1 MKIGYSLLI
10 DEYADAN
17 VLEQADCELLQICCP
32 VCFEPVALVQ
42 CTHGPALRH
51 ATSFLF
57 DEDVKCERRVPEFT
71 PEYCEQHNARARKKR
86 LEFLRWNLFVELLNK
101 DPVVRYEK
109 HAMMALSNLRSKG
122 ALIWL
127 PEWHLEWILDTNRAR
142 LQDKVEFW
150 TVGEKYLSQEEGQF
164 PHVPKSEYARQV
176 DFQIAYDW
184 LQYLLSR
191 QGLADD
197 NYGWLFAHAF
207 RVCLGSWIAAAKV
220 GLDTEKRQEPMDE
233 DATERTAATRILVS
247 CCCDMISDVKR
258 VVEKSIQTMNDV
270 WMKPPITPS
279 RMPFL
284 IFFAA
289 EVAGMMQTT
298 LFRLPFLPL
307 LEEYERPCR
316 PRFD

>member
-10 DEYADAN
+10 DEYVDAS
-17 VLEQADCELLQICCP
+17 VLEQADCELLRICCP
-32 VCFEPVALVQ
+32 VCFEPVDLAQSANGLVL
-42 CTHGPALRH
+42 CHTASL
-51 ATSFLF
+51 LF
-57 DEDVKCERRVPEFT
+57 DGDAQCERRVPEFT
-71 PEYCEQHNARARKKR
+71 PEYCELHNVHARKQR
-86 LEFLRWNLFVELLNK
+86 LEFLQWNLFLELLNK
-101 DPVVRYEK
+101 DPVAHYEK
-109 HAMMALSNLRSKG
+109 HAMMVLSNLKCKG

-127 PEWHLEWILDTNRAR
+127 PEWHLEWISDTNRAR

-150 TVGEKYLSQEEGQF
+150 NVGEKHLSQKENRF
-164 PHVPKSEYARQV
+164 PHVPKSGYARQV
-176 DFQIAYDW
+176 HFQIAYDW

-191 QGLADD
+191 QGRADD

-207 RVCLGSWIAAAKV
+207 RICLGSWTGAAQVGLDLEKQQEQVDQDAAEHIAAA
-220 GLDTEKRQEPMDE
+220 
-233 DATERTAATRILVS
+233 RILVS
-247 CCCDMISDVKR
+247 CCCDLISDDKGT
-258 VVEKSIQTMNDV
+258 VEKSVQTLNDV
-270 WMKPPITPS
+270 WMQPPITPL

-307 LEEYERPCR
+307 LQEYERPCR